1 MINTMKNEKWVEAW
15 RMVRSGACFWAS
27 RWTPEPVLMANEA
40 LMKRRTW
47 EGTPSPLAHRLA
59 SFKAK
64 KYNEERQ

>member
-1 MINTMKNEKWVEAW
+1 MKTQDWIDAW
-15 RMVRSGACFWAS
+15 RLVRSESPRIG

-40 LMKRRTW
+40 LIKRRTW
-47 EGTPSPLAHRLA
+47 EGAPSPLVHRLA

>member
-1 MINTMKNEKWVEAW
+1 
-15 RMVRSGACFWAS
+15 
-27 RWTPEPVLMANEA
+27 MANEA